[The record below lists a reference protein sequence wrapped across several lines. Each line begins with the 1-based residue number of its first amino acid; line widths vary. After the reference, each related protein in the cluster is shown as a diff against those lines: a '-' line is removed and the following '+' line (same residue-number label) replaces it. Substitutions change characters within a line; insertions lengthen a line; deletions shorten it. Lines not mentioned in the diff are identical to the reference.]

1 MISYRLLSFATSD
14 EEMNQE
20 ENESSSDSNE
30 ERDYDSD
37 YERAAPRK
45 KKDNKEF
52 LVQMFGINEKGE
64 TASIFVTG
72 YTPFF
77 YVKVPGE
84 WNSTDKRDFISKLKK
99 DMGDYYG
106 DSIFSTKY
114 VNKKKL
120 YGFDGGITHKFMLI
134 QFKNEIAM
142 KKAKNQWYTAG
153 KNRKLDPYGYL
164 DTYIYEANIPP
175 LLRMFHLRK
184 MSPSGWIELP
194 KEKTTIRKHHSTT
207 CNYEYV
213 INYRNIKPLPKKES
227 RVPYKIA
234 SFDIEASSSHGDF
247 PLAKKDYK
255 K

>member
-77 YVKVPGE
+77 YVKVP
-84 WNSTDKRDFISKLKK
+84 
-99 DMGDYYG
+99 
-106 DSIFSTKY
+106 
-114 VNKKKL
+114 
-120 YGFDGGITHKFMLI
+120 
-134 QFKNEIAM
+134 
-142 KKAKNQWYTAG
+142 
-153 KNRKLDPYGYL
+153 
-164 DTYIYEANIPP
+164 
-175 LLRMFHLRK
+175 
-184 MSPSGWIELP
+184 
-194 KEKTTIRKHHSTT
+194 
-207 CNYEYV
+207 
-213 INYRNIKPLPKKES
+213 
-227 RVPYKIA
+227 
-234 SFDIEASSSHGDF
+234 
-247 PLAKKDYK
+247 
-255 K
+255 